1 MAVFHGLGPLEQ
13 SRGFLLHT
21 GLAPESQTAPW
32 LTRLTL
38 DKTPITRHERNIS
51 IKATRLELPALQF
64 ALQVPNVTSPT
75 LPTERSLPE
84 RVMHDRILVVWH

>member
-1 MAVFHGLGPLEQ
+1 MAPGAIQGLFAAHRIGTREPK
-13 SRGFLLHT
+13 
-21 GLAPESQTAPW
+21 APW

-38 DKTPITRHERNIS
+38 DKTPITRHKRNIS

-64 ALQVPNVTSPT
+64 ALQVPNVTFPA
-75 LPTERSLPE
+75 LLTERSLPE